1 MKIQRLKY
9 IEFAVAGNGYT
20 SFPDIQELQGKY
32 IHGITYMPFRH
43 PNNLAYYGYSN
54 YTPVPQF
61 AVDMNTPFLLSLR
74 EYGAADYF
82 MRNVNV
88 TLFRHQFNLVEAV
101 HINKIL
107 DFPNCTVFNPL
118 NSRVVIAFVVAY
130 GDAPIDSTDSNDYTP
145 VCGFSREIEFTG
157 AYRTPQYF
165 GNSSRFV
172 NKKIKGLFCNFT
184 SSTGIYGKAFANLN
198 TNNYY
203 LTLGRGNE
211 KIFDKV
217 PLPVFAVQGGYGYV
231 RTGTYALDN
240 IEIDGENS
248 YIEVLP
254 MANAA
259 HPYPMG
265 EIVQLNFLY

>member
-32 IHGITYMPFRH
+32 IHGITYMPFRY
-43 PNNLAYYGYSN
+43 PNNMPYYSYSN
-54 YTPVPQF
+54 YTPVPKF
-61 AVDMNTPFLLSLR
+61 SATMETPFLLSLR
-74 EYGAADYF
+74 ELGKADYF
-82 MRNVNV
+82 MQNVNV

-118 NSRVVIAFVVAY
+118 GSRVVIAFVVAY
-130 GDAPIDSTDSNDYTP
+130 GDPPVDSTGSNDYTP
-145 VCGFSREIEFTG
+145 VCGFSREVEFTG
-157 AYRTPQYF
+157 TYRTPQYL
-165 GNSSRFV
+165 GGSSRFFG
-172 NKKIKGLFCNFT
+172 KKIKGLFCNHT
-184 SSTGIYGKAFANLN
+184 ASIGIYGKTFANLN
-198 TNNYY
+198 TNNYF
-203 LTLGRGNE
+203 LTLGKGSN

-217 PLPVFAVQGGYGYV
+217 PLPVFAVAGGYGYV
-231 RTGTYALDN
+231 RTGTYALDD

-254 MANAA
+254 MANGA
-259 HPYPMG
+259 HPYPMN
-265 EIVQLNFLY
+265 EIIQLNFLY